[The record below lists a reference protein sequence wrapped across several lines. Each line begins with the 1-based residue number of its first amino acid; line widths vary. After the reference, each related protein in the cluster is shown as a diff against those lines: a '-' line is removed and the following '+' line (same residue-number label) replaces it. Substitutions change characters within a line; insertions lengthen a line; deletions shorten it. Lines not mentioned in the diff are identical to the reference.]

1 MKVTRLTLILAAL
14 LVLALVVL
22 GATKAHGLL
31 TPLAVVGALVAL
43 IGGGNLIYGR
53 NSHYAKAQAR
63 NRPAQEAH
71 DRAIDEARAAARTAA
86 AARATAPHP
95 QPQPQPQPQ
104 NEAPK

>member
-1 MKVTRLTLILAAL
+1 MKVTRLALVLGAL
-14 LVLALVVL
+14 LLVALVVL

-31 TPLAVVGALVAL
+31 APLVVVGALVAL

-71 DRAIDEARAAARTAA
+71 DRAVDEARAQA
-86 AARATAPHP
+86 AARATGQSKEAHP
-95 QPQPQPQPQ
+95 QP
-104 NEAPK
+104 